1 MNYYIC
7 DVCKFQF
14 ERFGKVDNCPDCGKD
29 AIRLATEEEIAEY
42 MRVKAEVQEEYNKDI
57 SGAIE

>member
-14 ERFGKVDNCPDCGKD
+14 EKYGKVDSCPDCGKE
-29 AIRLATEEEIAEY
+29 AVRLATEDEISEY
-42 MRVKAEVQEEYNKDI
+42 LKVKAEVQKEYDKNI